1 MSAKAGTSL
10 APFKKTSPS
19 DGRTELEDLQAE
31 CMMLRDKLE
40 AVQNAY
46 DKSISERHQLERSL
60 ADQIDRYQGLID
72 HSPIATC
79 EADLSEAKKHLDL
92 LRSRGVTNLEKYL
105 NDNPDDIL
113 ISDYANLWKIISINE
128 LGLGNNPGDPD
139 GMLKKYSDSIK
150 NVLEYHDNHV
160 KYLND
165 FFEGRFDFVNELVG
179 PKDYPKCFLIKVSVP
194 NGFQDSLARVF
205 ITHYDITTERALQ
218 KEILLRRQEE
228 ARSRELYKAEE
239 ELRRQLEQQMQ
250 ERIEFTRSLVH
261 EIKTPLTSVLAA
273 SELLTS
279 QSGNEVQTSL
289 ARTLFQSA
297 IELNSRVDEMFDL
310 TRGEMGTLTLR
321 RARVNLV
328 ELFHEIT
335 ESVRPQAILKN
346 QRLVENIAPSFP
358 DVFIDSG
365 RIRQVAV
372 NLLNNALKFTPENGT
387 IEFKAYPREK
397 DFIVEVSDT
406 GPGIGKQEQE
416 HLFQAYHRSHRG
428 KERFSG
434 LGLGLAISKML
445 VDLHSG
451 SIWVKSE
458 EKKGSTFTFSIPL
471 TQPD

>member
-1 MSAKAGTSL
+1 M
-10 APFKKTSPS
+10 
-19 DGRTELEDLQAE
+19 
-31 CMMLRDKLE
+31 
-40 AVQNAY
+40 
-46 DKSISERHQLERSL
+46 
-60 ADQIDRYQGLID
+60 
-72 HSPIATC
+72 
-79 EADLSEAKKHLDL
+79 
-92 LRSRGVTNLEKYL
+92 
-105 NDNPDDIL
+105 
-113 ISDYANLWKIISINE
+113 
-128 LGLGNNPGDPD
+128 
-139 GMLKKYSDSIK
+139 
-150 NVLEYHDNHV
+150 
-160 KYLND
+160 
-165 FFEGRFDFVNELVG
+165 
-179 PKDYPKCFLIKVSVP
+179 
-194 NGFQDSLARVF
+194 
-205 ITHYDITTERALQ
+205 
-218 KEILLRRQEE
+218 
-228 ARSRELYKAEE
+228 
-239 ELRRQLEQQMQ
+239 RRQLEQQMQ